1 MAVRHSQQP
10 LKKLRRNKR
19 VVANALRMLE
29 MQTLPTPDSGW
40 DEIEAVDARL
50 DADRLN
56 GALSR
61 LSAKCREAVRLRIFE
76 QLDYND
82 IATRLNCKPAT
93 ARSLVFRG
101 LRRLR
106 YEFDSGTG
114 GEELL

>member
-1 MAVRHSQQP
+1 
-10 LKKLRRNKR
+10 
-19 VVANALRMLE
+19 MLE